1 MGDADMNYPAL
12 ITVLV
17 FGLFV
22 LGCFMVEREK
32 EKRIEEEFELFI

>member
-1 MGDADMNYPAL
+1 MAGF
-12 ITVLV
+12 IVTLV

-32 EKRIEEEFELFI
+32 EKRIEKEFELFI